1 MDAAL
6 LSETSAVHG
15 LFSQAEVDRLLQEHL
30 EGRQDHERILWSLI
44 SLEVFLRAFELKN
57 MGRGL
62 LPRATPYPALRIV
75 LDGEDLRIVG
85 GRRRVS
91 SALSALPWLQP
102 RAKMLDHSFVPFRSP
117 WPFVWAVVLLSS
129 AN

>member
-57 MGRGL
+57 MGRG
-62 LPRATPYPALRIV
+62 I
-75 LDGEDLRIVG
+75 
-85 GRRRVS
+85 
-91 SALSALPWLQP
+91 
-102 RAKMLDHSFVPFRSP
+102 
-117 WPFVWAVVLLSS
+117 LLSGNEALAPACDTVS
-129 AN
+129 GTSDRP